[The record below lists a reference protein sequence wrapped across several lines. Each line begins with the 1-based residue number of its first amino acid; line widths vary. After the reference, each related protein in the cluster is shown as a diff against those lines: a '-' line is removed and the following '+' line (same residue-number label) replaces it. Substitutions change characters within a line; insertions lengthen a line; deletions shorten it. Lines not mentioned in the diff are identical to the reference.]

1 MRYNASCHMIY
12 RFKSGSKN
20 ETVYYDTLF
29 WKKAVAFSQKIQIL
43 INPVKNSSAI
53 ALNYPV
59 DLIVNIFV

>member
-12 RFKSGSKN
+12 RFKN

-29 WKKAVAFSQKIQIL
+29 WKKTVAFSQKIQIL